1 MYYFPKCTRKKLKKE
16 IDKNKIISKPLAKKA
31 NLRKIIIYIQL
42 MQIQF
47 VKIKVINIFLILF
60 KNAIENNN
68 NQNDRR

>member
-1 MYYFPKCTRKKLKKE
+1 MHKKKTKNE
-16 IDKNKIISKPLAKKA
+16 IDKNLIISKPLAKKA

-60 KNAIENNN
+60 KNAIPK
-68 NQNDRR
+68 

>member
-1 MYYFPKCTRKKLKKE
+1 MHKKKTKKE
-16 IDKNKIISKPLAKKA
+16 IDKNKNISKPLAKKA

-60 KNAIENNN
+60 KNAIPK
-68 NQNDRR
+68 

>member
-1 MYYFPKCTRKKLKKE
+1 MHKKKTKKE

-60 KNAIENNN
+60 KNAIPK
-68 NQNDRR
+68 

>member
-1 MYYFPKCTRKKLKKE
+1 MHKKKTKKE

-47 VKIKVINIFLILF
+47 VKIKVIYISNPI
-60 KNAIENNN
+60 
-68 NQNDRR
+68 